1 MIRQKN
7 SGFQLSLQRKEKIE
21 KKFKKLKKIQKIE
34 KKHAMKSVP
43 VGGVPIRFP
52 DELDPFPAQLALMS
66 KVIASLKRSQ
76 NALLGSPT
84 GTGKTLVRFATTR
97 TL

>member
-1 MIRQKN
+1 
-7 SGFQLSLQRKEKIE
+7 
-21 KKFKKLKKIQKIE
+21 
-34 KKHAMKSVP
+34 MKSVP

-52 DELDPFPAQLALMS
+52 QDLDPFPAQLALMS

-84 GTGKTLVRFATTR
+84 GTGKTLVRYV
-97 TL
+97 TLRQSESRSNANRAHTHTGTSRINISMAE